1 MGSGLGAPGEMVRV
15 KFRRVNVDV
24 TNMVD
29 VKGLRVTAPVQGNV
43 IVWVELFAG
52 GTMRSDCD
60 ELDLVL
66 ERELRNGLWKV
77 REIEEVVDLNTPVP
91 GRDEVLL
98 VKTGRE
104 EVRGVLPLGV
114 LLALVVILEVV
125 TVEE

>member
-66 ERELRNGLWKV
+66 ERELPDGLWKV
-77 REIEEVVDLNTPVP
+77 REIEEVVVLNTPVP

-98 VKTGRE
+98 VKIGRE

-125 TVEE
+125 TVEG

>member
-77 REIEEVVDLNTPVP
+77 REIEEVVVLNTPVP

-98 VKTGRE
+98 VKIGRE

>member
-66 ERELRNGLWKV
+66 ERELPDGLWKV
-77 REIEEVVDLNTPVP
+77 REIEEVVVLNTPVP

-98 VKTGRE
+98 VKIGRE